1 MIAGHLRIKRDIY
14 QMVLNYTDTD
24 GKRKTIWRSTG
35 LPTKGNKKR
44 AEQMLM
50 DARKNF
56 SISEQQTSVQVSNS
70 AEDTGEILFADFML
84 DWLEVVRPTIKKVTF
99 ASYSSMVR
107 TPIEPYFRKLGITLQ
122 KLNQRHIQDFYTEQL
137 KRVKASSV
145 IHYHANI
152 HKALKYAVKMD
163 MIPSN
168 PADKVE
174 RPKKDLFV
182 GSFLDSEEFS
192 LLYEAVKGTNLEMG
206 VIFGGFYGL
215 RRSEVIGL
223 KWSAID
229 YQNDTITINHTVTD
243 GFING
248 RHEVFAEDS
257 TKSKSSHRVLPLMAN
272 VKVWLQDLKKRQ
284 EANKKLCGRSY
295 CQDYLEYIYVDAMGY
310 RMKASYISGQFSS
323 MLKKNGLR
331 KIRFHDLR
339 HTCASMMMAQGVP
352 MKQIQEWLGHSDF
365 STTANIYAHLD
376 YTSKLTSASSLAEGY
391 GINKLIPMPEPSTK
405 VEGNKRVSK
414 EKPALTA
421 VTANAGCDGSAIAL

>member
-14 QMVLNYTDTD
+14 QIVLNYTDTD
-24 GKRKTIWRSTG
+24 GKRKTIWKSTG
-35 LPTKGNKKR
+35 LSTKGNKKR
-44 AEQMLM
+44 AEEMLM
-50 DARKNF
+50 DARRSF
-56 SISEQQTSVQVSNS
+56 VPPEQS
-70 AEDTGEILFADFML
+70 AEVLSKKEVEGNDDILFSDFML
-84 DWLEVVRPTIKKVTF
+84 NWLEVVRPTIKKVTF
-99 ASYSSMVR
+99 ASYSGTVCSV
-107 TPIEPYFRKLGITLQ
+107 IEPYFRKTGITLQ
-122 KLNQRHIQDFYTEQL
+122 ALNQRHIQDFYTEQL

-163 MIPSN
+163 MIPHN
-168 PADKVE
+168 PADKVD
-174 RPKKDLFV
+174 RPKKEMFV
-182 GSFLDSEEFS
+182 GSFLDSEEFTR
-192 LLYEAVKGTNLEMG
+192 LYEAVKGTSLEMG

-215 RRSEVIGL
+215 RRSEVLGL

-229 YQNDTITINHTVTD
+229 FQNDTLTISHTVTE

-257 TKSKSSHRVLPLMAN
+257 TKSKSSYRVLPLMAN
-272 VKVWLQDLKKRQ
+272 VKVWLQDLKVRQ
-284 EANKKLCGRSY
+284 EANRKLCGRSY
-295 CQDYLEYIYVDAMGY
+295 CKDYPDYVYVDAMGY
-310 RMKASYISGQFSS
+310 LMKASYISGAFSAI
-323 MLKKNGLR
+323 LKKNGLR

-391 GINKLIPMPEPSTK
+391 GINRLIPMPDTSVNRSNRSAGK
-405 VEGNKRVSK
+405 I
-414 EKPALTA
+414 KPALTA
-421 VTANAGCDGSAIAL
+421 ATANAGCDGSAIAL